1 MADCPTPNRLTSRG
15 KRTLSRRALFRSG
28 GALAAVGLASSSTPL
43 SASPAGKLSLGPDIY
58 ESIGARPVINATGP
72 ITRVGGSIILPE
84 VREAMA
90 QASRRFIVIDEL
102 MDAVGTRLAE
112 ITGAEFGIVTSGC
125 AAALT
130 HATSACI
137 AGGNPERI
145 RRLPVLA
152 GMKDEVVVPVESR
165 NGYDHAIRNLGVR
178 MINVADEKELRAA
191 LGPRTAMVMVLA
203 RTADQSKTLV
213 LSQIAKA
220 AHEYGVPV
228 LVDAAAEDLSVP
240 NIHIERGADLVAY
253 SGGKALHGP
262 QSTGMLIGRK
272 DLVKA
277 AWANS
282 APHDSF
288 GRAMKVAKE
297 DIMGLLAA
305 VEMWPQRDHAAERR
319 AWTGWVQEMAAS
331 VGRVPGVRT
340 RLDLFEGIVER
351 DPIMALKWERKPRLD
366 IHWDSKE
373 VGIGGAEV
381 LQHLLRTE
389 PRVAIRLGEG
399 TLRGGGD
406 SRARVY
412 PTFMQPGDANIVA
425 DRLYRLLSNPPSA
438 EMGKSAKPAA
448 DVGGRWDL
456 QIEFIYGSANHKVTF
471 QQQGD
476 VLSGEHVGE
485 ITSGDLTGWVD
496 GDRIHFRD
504 RHDYEA
510 ASFSYEFEGTVAG
523 DTAQGEVGLGG
534 YGSARW
540 TAKRYVAA

>member
-1 MADCPTPNRLTSRG
+1 
-15 KRTLSRRALFRSG
+15 
-28 GALAAVGLASSSTPL
+28 
-43 SASPAGKLSLGPDIY
+43 
-58 ESIGARPVINATGP
+58 
-72 ITRVGGSIILPE
+72 
-84 VREAMA
+84 
-90 QASRRFIVIDEL
+90 
-102 MDAVGTRLAE
+102 
-112 ITGAEFGIVTSGC
+112 
-125 AAALT
+125 
-130 HATSACI
+130 
-137 AGGNPERI
+137 
-145 RRLPVLA
+145 
-152 GMKDEVVVPVESR
+152 
-165 NGYDHAIRNLGVR
+165 
-178 MINVADEKELRAA
+178 
-191 LGPRTAMVMVLA
+191 
-203 RTADQSKTLV
+203 
-213 LSQIAKA
+213 
-220 AHEYGVPV
+220 
-228 LVDAAAEDLSVP
+228 
-240 NIHIERGADLVAY
+240 
-253 SGGKALHGP
+253 
-262 QSTGMLIGRK
+262 
-272 DLVKA
+272 
-277 AWANS
+277 
-282 APHDSF
+282 
-288 GRAMKVAKE
+288 
-297 DIMGLLAA
+297 MGLLAA

-319 AWTGWVQEMAAS
+319 RWTGWVQEMAAS

-381 LQHLLRTE
+381 LQHLMRTE
-389 PRVAIRLGEG
+389 PQVAIRLGEG

-504 RHDYEA
+504 KQDYEA